1 MKGHKAARSEK
12 LPRRMQ
18 RLCLMI
24 IIILCLFISV
34 PNFSSI
40 NDNSP
45 GGGVADRLHYTAN
58 VGSSPFLPRRR
69 KKDNIESRNI
79 VKLRQG

>member
-1 MKGHKAARSEK
+1 MSDDHNH
-12 LPRRMQ
+12 
-18 RLCLMI
+18 
-24 IIILCLFISV
+24 SV
-34 PNFSSI
+34 SFHSGSNFCYI

-58 VGSSPFLPRRR
+58 VGSSPFLTRRR

-79 VKLRQG
+79 VKLRQGSGMDRQGMALKAKGHKA